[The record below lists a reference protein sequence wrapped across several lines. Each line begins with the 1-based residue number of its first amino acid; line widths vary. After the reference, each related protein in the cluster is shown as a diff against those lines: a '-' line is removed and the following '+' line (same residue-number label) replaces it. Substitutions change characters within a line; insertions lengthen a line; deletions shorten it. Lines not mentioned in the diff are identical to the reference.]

1 VQRIENK
8 AKTVTD
14 MSVLGT
20 RWHAQVMAGQ
30 S

>member
-1 VQRIENK
+1 
-8 AKTVTD
+8 VTDMSAD

-20 RWHAQVMAGQ
+20 RWHAQVAAGQ

>member
-1 VQRIENK
+1 
-8 AKTVTD
+8 VTDMSAD

-20 RWHAQVMAGQ
+20 RWHAQVTAGQ